1 MQASRDFSSN
11 EGEILHFIAIR
22 LDGNLR
28 TIENI
33 TNVDSSPAFYLLF
46 VFSNNPCVVCN
57 TASEEEDSKMS
68 LCDQIDSYKLFMH
81 FT

>member
-11 EGEILHFIAIR
+11 KGKIMHYIAIR

-33 TNVDSSPAFYLLF
+33 TKETAPRLSTY
-46 VFSNNPCVVCN
+46 FSCSQITVVSYV
-57 TASEEEDSKMS
+57 TRQQRKEDSKMS
-68 LCDQIDSYKLFMH
+68 LCD
-81 FT
+81 